1 MKKIFLGLSVFVS
14 TLLCE
19 ELSQYEAVQKLND
32 VSGRLIVEQQGIKNE
47 LAIIKNK
54 LGLGRKLK
62 ASPSVEEFQE
72 LKNKL
77 DEVANRLSRIEEK
90 LNYTDSQVKVEN
102 IVSKDMSVRN
112 YVVATETLNV
122 RQNASTDSRIVD
134 KYKLGRE
141 VIGFDLNNGWIQIK
155 NLNQFLSKSFVVE
168 KSNIPLVVARN
179 SYVKSAPKFDER
191 FNRQLVKKGEEL
203 NATARVM
210 NGNWYILQDGSF
222 INTNVTEIK

>member
-1 MKKIFLGLSVFVS
+1 MSLYEKIISK
-14 TLLCE
+14 
-19 ELSQYEAVQKLND
+19 QAK
-32 VSGRLIVEQQGIKNE
+32 I
-47 LAIIKNK
+47 AII
-54 LGLGRKLK
+54 GLGYVGMPLAVAFAKK
-62 ASPSVEEFQE
+62 A
-72 LKNKL
+72 
-77 DEVANRLSRIEEK
+77 
-90 LNYTDSQVKVEN
+90 
-102 IVSKDMSVRN
+102 
-112 YVVATETLNV
+112 
-122 RQNASTDSRIVD
+122 
-134 KYKLGRE
+134 E